1 MTLLFT
7 IKYTTMSNR
16 IIELEQEIA
25 QLRSMLNNTDEG
37 IAYWE
42 KENIAANLMAAEE
55 YYWEL
60 MQKTNNNEE

>member
-1 MTLLFT
+1 
-7 IKYTTMSNR
+7 MSNR